1 MAKKEIE
8 LVDTHCKHEDCIY
21 RQPVRSLN
29 TEGCFYSVME
39 NKLRGCKISECDKYK
54 RGNPKKARMKFSTEI
69 YWIYEVEDEDNTI
82 L

>member
-1 MAKKEIE
+1 MSKEIE
-8 LVDTHCKHEDCIY
+8 LVEEHCPEDCIY

-69 YWIYEVEDEDNTI
+69 YWIYEVDEDGTDDTI
-82 L
+82 